1 MKIAE
6 APQGINEYDEESEL
20 ELKLESGIT
29 IDECRGA
36 YMMNIKINGKNMRDD
51 EFIYLNC
58 RKLIGL
64 SI

>member
-29 IDECRGA
+29 IDECKGA
-36 YMMNIKINGKNMRDD
+36 CMMNMKITGKNMRDD

-64 SI
+64 SL